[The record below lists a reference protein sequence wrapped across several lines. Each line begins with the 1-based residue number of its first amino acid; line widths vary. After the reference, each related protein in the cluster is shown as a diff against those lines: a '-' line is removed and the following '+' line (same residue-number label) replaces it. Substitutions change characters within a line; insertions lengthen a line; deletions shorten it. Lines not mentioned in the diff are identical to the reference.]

1 MKRFESRGNQISK
14 NEGSGSGTANQRSP
28 SSKQN
33 QNTENNNHTASKLR
47 LDTTTCMDAITLT
60 PSEKTPKLSHS
71 YRVHGT
77 H

>member
-1 MKRFESRGNQISK
+1 MKRFESRGNPNLK
-14 NEGSGSGTANQRSP
+14 NEGSGSGTTNQRSP
-28 SSKQN
+28 SSKK
-33 QNTENNNHTASKLR
+33 NTENNNHTTSKLR